1 MCLRKIML
9 LARFTSRSSLSL
21 VMVPSSAF
29 LGGPRAV
36 AIGGHVSG
44 GASPLGTRKHKSGK
58 QH

>member
-1 MCLRKIML
+1 ML
-9 LARFTSRSSLSL
+9 LARFMSRSSLSL

-29 LGGPRAV
+29 LGGLRAV

-44 GASPLGTRKHKSGK
+44 GASPLGTRKHKSGE